1 MTYSDFGKRAVDIV
15 AAALAILALSPIF
28 AAVALAIKF
37 SDPGPIVF
45 RQLRAGRNGE
55 PFMFYKFRSMPVDT
69 RNLPSDK
76 LGDIRLSSVGRF
88 IRRTNLDELP
98 QLFNILRGDMSLIG
112 PRPSLCTQ
120 EELIA
125 ARRANGALRLRPGLT
140 GWAQVNSF
148 DFMTVDQKA
157 ALDGDYAANL
167 SLSLDMKIILRT
179 FAYLRK
185 PPPVY

>member
-1 MTYSDFGKRAVDIV
+1 MIYLRFGKRAVDIL
-15 AAALAILALSPIF
+15 AATLAILALAPLFI
-28 AAVALAIKF
+28 AVALAIKIA
-37 SDPGPIVF
+37 DPGPAIF
-45 RQLRAGRNGE
+45 RQLRTGRCGV

-76 LGDIRLSSVGRF
+76 LGKVRLSAIGRF

-125 ARRANGALRLRPGLT
+125 ARRANDALRLRPGLT

-148 DFMTVDQKA
+148 DYMTVDQKA

-167 SLSLDMKIILRT
+167 SPLLDLKIVLRT

-185 PPPVY
+185 SPPVY

>member
-1 MTYSDFGKRAVDIV
+1 MYSRFGKRALDILV
-15 AAALAILALSPIF
+15 SASAILVLTPLLV
-28 AAVALAIKF
+28 AVALAIKF
-37 SDPGPIVF
+37 TDPGPAIF
-45 RQLRAGRNGE
+45 RQRRAGRDGE

-76 LGDIRLSSVGRF
+76 LGDVQLTPVGSF

-98 QLFNILRGDMSLIG
+98 QLFNILRGEMSLIG

-125 ARRANGALRLRPGLT
+125 ARGANGALRLRPGLT

-148 DFMTVDQKA
+148 DFMTIDQKA
-157 ALDGDYAANL
+157 ALDGDYAARI
-167 SLSLDMKIILRT
+167 SARLDFKILLRT